1 MDTNRNETQAQN
13 TNSIPVQ
20 GFYAQPRAYLSKD
33 GEYLTLVLPGNMIVR
48 KHVNFFKAI
57 LGVAYTR
64 KTKAASEGVEANGV
78 QVA

>member
-1 MDTNRNETQAQN
+1 METNQAKTET
-13 TNSIPVQ
+13 TNSGNQ

-57 LGVAYTR
+57 LGVPFTP
-64 KTKAASEGVEANGV
+64 KVKKEGA
-78 QVA
+78 VAEPRVA